1 MLFDIDYDGIQD
13 ILVATYDGEILAFKD
28 TVSDSFSCSCCN
40 HALQAQQQVPL
51 SQGESLSLAHSFF
64 VPPLKVRKDWYEGLD
79 PDPIDHSHPD
89 VGTRTDAQVT
99 GDDQV
104 DMPSYDTSCLLLQQA
119 GLWLSLLPAL

>member
-1 MLFDIDYDGIQD
+1 M
-13 ILVATYDGEILAFKD
+13 T
-28 TVSDSFSCSCCN
+28 
-40 HALQAQQQVPL
+40 L

-64 VPPLKVRKDWYEGLD
+64 VPPLKVRKDWYEGLN

-104 DMPSYDTSCLLLQQA
+104 NMPFFHTK
-119 GLWLSLLPAL
+119 LSAPTASRALIIPSAAL